1 MKSVLS
7 GKRPPAKI
15 LEEIIEALSNT
26 AHLLASES
34 GPHGF
39 EFAVLELSSR
49 GATLPAKK
57 QRATTFAQF
66 AKLLDIRHFGADA
79 ECRTNSLGLA
89 SCPRSEIRC
98 RSKLSPY
105 VAPEEAA
112 SSDRADCACSVHRR
126 LPLAYLGFLP

>member
-57 QRATTFAQF
+57 QRATNSYFVLIVIGLIDPPT
-66 AKLLDIRHFGADA
+66 KGPVGRPDNSCNDNKDSENLDAY
-79 ECRTNSLGLA
+79 TNQMDPIAHCGL
-89 SCPRSEIRC
+89 
-98 RSKLSPY
+98 K
-105 VAPEEAA
+105 
-112 SSDRADCACSVHRR
+112 
-126 LPLAYLGFLP
+126 